1 MRNISLFFVL
11 IMMVFLLSACTD
23 SDSTAYVPETPGVPD
38 VPEIPGVPDVPETLV
53 VNSLFEPASPTG
65 GVTVLADKVMT
76 LRTALEL
83 IADGGTISF
92 HPDLDGK
99 IIELSVVGED
109 HSILKGE
116 VMGFDY
122 ANNISYLVGYFERD
136 YGKSA
141 LYVRKSL
148 TIDAS
153 ALPNGITV
161 AWNGTEPARVLAVY
175 GDLTMNNV
183 TVTGGNSVAEEIDSY
198 NPNAKPGAENSQ
210 PWTLG
215 RGGAVAVWG
224 EARLTNCTL
233 YDNHCL
239 GDFDQSRDRGAFGG
253 GIYADIVHISNCIIS
268 GNAVV
273 GAGAAGGGVYSVGG
287 ADHVGTLSTVE
298 QSSITGNRIS
308 GLFTYGGG
316 VYSDGGGIGHLKT
329 LSITNSTIARNL
341 VEPPFGYLPPFLLP
355 DLLNIGYW
363 RAGGV
368 YMSNGYMRIHSS
380 TIVEN
385 EVYGKP
391 RTDAGAKPNLA
402 GGIAATIGD
411 AHTVETMIIDQSII
425 ADNEVFT
432 LDDSGQPNGS
442 YLNDIFTGSLL
453 HFYSYGHNL
462 IGQINF
468 DHMLVPVPEWE
479 SLSRKHWPEEGD
491 DSVFL
496 IGDILGAPVTH
507 DEIFS
512 QGTDDGELAVLF
524 YPPKGVAVDAVP
536 ADGYSVTHTL
546 AGIINFNYYN
556 PDTIDGFL
564 YKVLS
569 EIESKYG
576 PAGFAA
582 DFQSDFESYLNTVDT
597 DVEQEGLQ
605 PYQDDQGNDILTLA
619 DTLWFGPITTWPSE
633 DENQA
638 WLDFWH
644 RLDSS
649 LGDTMGMEK
658 LADVFWGDFT
668 YKNEVGYTSFGV
680 RDKSQIVEK
689 EQADQCGTPRTGLG
703 DIGAIELNGSICL
716 E

>member
-1 MRNISLFFVL
+1 MRNVSLL
-11 IMMVFLLSACTD
+11 LALTMIVFMLSACGD
-23 SDSTAYVPETPGVPD
+23 SDSTAYIPETPEA
-38 VPEIPGVPDVPETLV
+38 PEALV
-53 VNSLFEPASPTG
+53 VNSLFEPATPNG
-65 GVTVLADKVMT
+65 GVAAQADEVMT
-76 LRTALEL
+76 LRTAVEL

-99 IIELSVVGED
+99 IIELSIVGEE

-141 LYVRKSL
+141 LYARKSL
-148 TIDAS
+148 TVDAS
-153 ALPNGITV
+153 ALPNGITL
-161 AWNGTEPARVLAVY
+161 AWAGTDPARVLAVY

-183 TVTGGNSVAEEIDSY
+183 TVTGGNSVAEEIADY
-198 NPNAKPGAENSQ
+198 DEEADPGAENSQ

-239 GDFDQSRDRGAFGG
+239 GDFDQSRDRGSFGG

-268 GNAVV
+268 GNTVV

-287 ADHVGTLSTVE
+287 ADNVSTLSTVE
-298 QSSITGNRIS
+298 HSSITGNRIS

-329 LSITNSTIARNL
+329 LSIKNSTIARNL
-341 VEPPFGYLPPFLLP
+341 VEPPFGYLPPFPPL
-355 DLLNIGYW
+355 DFFLNMGYW

-368 YMSNGYMRIHSS
+368 YMSNGHMEIHSS

-411 AHTVETMIIDQSII
+411 AHTVEDMIIDQSII
-425 ADNEVFT
+425 AGNIVHE
-432 LDDSGQPNGS
+432 LDDTGQTVYS
-442 YLNDIFTGSLL
+442 YGNDIFTGSLL

-468 DHMLVPVPEWE
+468 DHMLVPVPQWDT
-479 SLSRKHWPEEGD
+479 LSRKHWPEEGD
-491 DSVFL
+491 ESDFNISA
-496 IGDILGAPVTH
+496 ILGSPVTH
-507 DEIFS
+507 DMISS
-512 QGTDDGELAVLF
+512 QGADDGEFSVLF
-524 YPPKGVAVDAVP
+524 YPPAGAAVDAVP
-536 ADGYSVTHTL
+536 DEGYSVTHTL
-546 AGIINFNYYN
+546 ADMSNFSYRN

-564 YKVLS
+564 YEVLL
-569 EIESKYG
+569 EIENKYG
-576 PAGFAA
+576 PVGFA
-582 DFQSDFESYLNTVDT
+582 DEFQSDFENYLNTIDT
-597 DVEQEGLQ
+597 DDQEEGLQ
-605 PYQDDQGNDILTLA
+605 PFQNADGNDILTL
-619 DTLWFGPITTWPSE
+619 DETLWFGPIGTWPSE

-644 RLDSS
+644 LLDSS
-649 LGDTMGMEK
+649 LGDNMGMEK
-658 LADVFWGDFT
+658 LADDFWGDFT
-668 YKNEVGYTSFGV
+668 YTNEVDNMSYFN
-680 RDKSQIVEK
+680 RDINRIIEK
-689 EQADQCGTPRTGLG
+689 AQADQCGTLRTGFG
-703 DIGAIELNGSICL
+703 DIGAIELNGNICL

>member
-1 MRNISLFFVL
+1 MRNISLIFVP
-11 IMMVFLLSACTD
+11 IMMVFLLSACSG
-23 SDSTAYVPETPGVPD
+23 SDSTAYVAEPPEAPAA
-38 VPEIPGVPDVPETLV
+38 PETLV
-53 VNSLFEPASPTG
+53 VNSLSEPATPSG
-65 GVTVLADKVMT
+65 GVAVLADEVMT
-76 LRTALEL
+76 LRTAMEL
-83 IADGGTISF
+83 IANRGTISF

-99 IIELSVVGED
+99 TIELSIVGED

-122 ANNISYLVGYFERD
+122 ANNISYLTGYFQRD

-141 LYVRKSL
+141 LYARKSL

-153 ALPNGITV
+153 ALPNGITL
-161 AWNGTEPARVLAVY
+161 AWTSPDPARVLAVY

-183 TVTGGNSVAEEIDSY
+183 TITGGNSVAEEIASY
-198 NPNAKPGAENSQ
+198 DPDAQPGAENSQ

-224 EARLTNCTL
+224 TARLTNCTL

-239 GDFDQSRDRGAFGG
+239 GDFGQSRDRGAFGG

-268 GNAVV
+268 GNAVA

-287 ADHVGTLSTVE
+287 ADQTGSLSTVE

-341 VEPPFGYLPPFLLP
+341 VEPPFEYLPPFLLP

-368 YMSNGYMRIHSS
+368 YMSNGYMEIHSS

-411 AHTVETMIIDQSII
+411 AHAVESMIIDQSII
-425 ADNEVFT
+425 AGNEVFT
-432 LDDSGQPNGS
+432 LDDSGQPDGS

-468 DHMLVPVPEWE
+468 DHMLVPVPQWD

-491 DSVFL
+491 ESDFL
-496 IGDILGAPVTH
+496 IGDVLGTPATH
-507 DEIFS
+507 DKIFS
-512 QGTDDGELAVLF
+512 QGADDGKLAVLL
-524 YPPKGVAVDAVP
+524 YPPAGAAVDAVP
-536 ADGYSVTHTL
+536 EDGYTVTHTL
-546 AGIINFNYYN
+546 ADIINFRYLV

-569 EIESKYG
+569 EVESQYG
-576 PAGFAA
+576 PVGFAA
-582 DFQSDFESYLNTVDT
+582 DFQSDFESYLSTVDT
-597 DVEQEGLQ
+597 DVGEEGLQ
-605 PYQDDQGNDILTLA
+605 SYHDNQGNDILTLA
-619 DTLWFGPITTWPSE
+619 DTLWFGPNFTWPSE

-644 RLDSS
+644 RLDSA
-649 LGDTMGMEK
+649 LGDTTGMEK
-658 LADVFWGDFT
+658 LADDFWGDFT
-668 YKNEVGYTSFGV
+668 YINNVDLTSFIAS
-680 RDKSQIVEK
+680 DINHIVEK
-689 EQADQCGTPRTGLG
+689 TQVDQCGTPRTGLG
-703 DIGAIELNGSICL
+703 DIGAIELNGNICL